1 MSRLSLDY
9 RSIVGDSQATDL
21 NSPIIESRARVRTL
35 SLMHARVLQ
44 VGIALN
50 RPALIVPGFF
60 LFTFVGLWV
69 DSYTNLQGQLLL
81 SIVPW
86 VVLLLACAPLTL
98 EERTRVAVVVL
109 AATMGEIVG
118 SIIWGLYVY
127 RLENLPLFVPAGH
140 GLVYLAGW
148 RISQLD
154 YLERHRQAFI
164 GIVIAAIASWGL
176 LGVSGL
182 LGRYD
187 VAGAV
192 GCVVVIVFLVMS
204 RDAPVVAGVFLVV
217 AVLEIYGVWIGT
229 WSWVPIVP
237 GLGVPMGN
245 PPSGAV
251 SGYVG
256 FDLTGVLLA
265 PPIARWFANRS
276 RKDQPTRAGG

>member
-1 MSRLSLDY
+1 
-9 RSIVGDSQATDL
+9 
-21 NSPIIESRARVRTL
+21 
-35 SLMHARVLQ
+35 MHARVLQ
-44 VGIALN
+44 AGIQLN

-60 LFTFVGLWV
+60 LFTFVGLWI

-81 SIVPW
+81 SIIPW
-86 VVLLLACAPLTL
+86 VVLIVACAPLTL

-109 AATMGEIVG
+109 AATTGEIVG

-154 YLERHRQAFI
+154 VLVRYRRAFI
-164 GIVIAAIASWGL
+164 AIVVAAISTWGL
-176 LGVSGL
+176 LGISGV

-192 GCVVVIVFLVMS
+192 GCVVVIVFLLVS

-229 WSWVPIVP
+229 WSWVEVVP
-237 GLGVPMGN
+237 GMGGITMGN

-265 PPIARWFANRS
+265 PIIARWFAKR
-276 RKDQPTRAGG
+276 RHPTERVAAGSGEPD